1 MTELELKMEESKKS
15 YDFFSLQGLLTE
27 FYPQL
32 TGNWDEDKDFWFEEH
47 CEQYER
53 IKNER

>member
-1 MTELELKMEESKKS
+1 MTELELKMEESKKT

-47 CEQYER
+47 CEQSER
-53 IKNER
+53 MKNER